1 MSDDA
6 NNKMTIRN
14 SAFELAGESRLTPA
28 ASYVVL
34 RVAHEL
40 DQMRINHLGENETVT
55 LSIPS
60 ADARG
65 SITRNE
71 NLKPALKLLSSH
83 SFTRSVTFTEN
94 GEEVERVIGGPMIA
108 QWSYR
113 KNGTSIDLVLA
124 EHAVN
129 ALMASGPKAFTQIE
143 MNAAINLSHRAR
155 LLYVALARRKNL
167 EQPYWIYDL
176 QEVRKIFGLENAY
189 PQWFEFRR
197 WAVDPAVK
205 EINKLGT
212 VKLSYDTVTRAR
224 KVHELKFSWRW
235 KSSDEAAHT
244 LSQSQRHSK
253 ARDRRQQDASAPPL
267 TQDDQGSDARNWW
280 NSLSDEARADCKSQY
295 GSRRDFTS
303 DQMVQRSE
311 AEIVEHAYR
320 QYLEHQ
326 QSARQQGA

>member
-1 MSDDA
+1 MSDGA
-6 NNKMTIRN
+6 HNKMTIRN

-55 LSIPS
+55 LSIPA

-65 SITRNE
+65 RVTRNE
-71 NLKPALKLLSSH
+71 NLTPALKLLSTH
-83 SFTRSVTFTEN
+83 LFTRSVTFTEN

-124 EHAVN
+124 EGAVN

-143 MNAAINLSHRAR
+143 MNAAVNLKHRAR
-155 LLYVALARRKNL
+155 LLYVALSRRKNMDRSD
-167 EQPYWIYDL
+167 WIWDIEEL
-176 QEVRKIFGLENAY
+176 HEMFGLENAY
-189 PQWFEFRR
+189 PEWNEFRR
-197 WAVDPAVK
+197 RIIDPAVAD
-205 EINKLGT
+205 INKLGT
-212 VKLSYDTVTRAR
+212 VKLSYDKVTRNR
-224 KVHELKFSWRW
+224 SVIQLKFNWRW

-280 NSLSDEARADCKSQY
+280 NSLSDEARADCRSSY

-303 DQMVQRSE
+303 GQTVQRSE
-311 AEIVEHAYR
+311 AEIVEFAYR
-320 QYLEHQ
+320 QYLDQQ
-326 QSARQQGA
+326 QSARQQGV